1 MTTEHEFDEKRGL
14 CILKRK
20 MGWKNLNFVL
30 LNNPWRHLSID
41 IYCRYSMCTQMH
53 CDNPF
58 STHVDYHIKQFSV
71 DFTVYEVQL
80 NAP

>member
-1 MTTEHEFDEKRGL
+1 MTTEHECGEKRGL

-41 IYCRYSMCTQMH
+41 IYCRYSTCTQMH
-53 CDNPF
+53 RDYPL
-58 STHVDYHIKQFSV
+58 STHVHYHIKQFSV